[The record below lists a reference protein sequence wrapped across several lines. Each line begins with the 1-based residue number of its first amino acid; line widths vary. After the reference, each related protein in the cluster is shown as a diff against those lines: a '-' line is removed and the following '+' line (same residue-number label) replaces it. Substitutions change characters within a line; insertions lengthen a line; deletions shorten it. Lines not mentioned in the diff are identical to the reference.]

1 LALIDNPEAVRL
13 AKALYDVYEAQ
24 RITRRNENIC
34 DICGRATDHA
44 RKGIFPRKVFD
55 GFLHRPDQAPSLC
68 MAHLIGW
75 TKTIGHVRE
84 QRYLADITDSYD
96 ADIDDDNVDLIFATY
111 LAKQLLKQSNIV
123 KESKWN

>member
-1 LALIDNPEAVRL
+1 MALIDNPQAMKL
-13 AKALYDVYEAQ
+13 AKALYDVYKAQ
-24 RITRRNENIC
+24 KIAQRNENIC

-75 TKTIGHVRE
+75 TKTIGHIRE
-84 QRYLADITDSYD
+84 QRYLTDITDSYD

-111 LAKQLLKQSNIV
+111 LAKQLLKQANIFH
-123 KESKWN
+123 KLQ